1 MGLSLED
8 LGFSEHASSRV
19 WSGLWL
25 RLSETKE
32 PGMDHPEM
40 GKSQSAGGV
49 SVTLGSVAPTLLD
62 IIAPA
67 PPPSP

>member
-1 MGLSLED
+1 MGLSFED
-8 LGFSEHASSRV
+8 LGFSEYASSRV

-40 GKSQSAGGV
+40 GKSKSAGGV
-49 SVTLGSVAPTLLD
+49 PATLGSVGPTLLD
-62 IIAPA
+62 IIAP
-67 PPPSP
+67 PPPLP